1 MDPVTLIVTA
11 LALGAAA
18 GLKPTAE
25 QAVKDAYSGL
35 KRLIVNRYQATQTGV
50 TLIESNPQ
58 SETFQAT
65 AKELLQ
71 TTEAGEDEEL
81 ISKAQVLTELVQE
94 HAPETAA
101 EINVKLS
108 DIEAI
113 GNFRVS
119 DLAASGAGSKIDV
132 DIEKVKAGQDFEVS
146 GLRATGGEEPESK
159 K

>member
-11 LALGAAA
+11 LALGAVA

-35 KRLIVNRYQATQTGV
+35 KRLIIDRYQAAQPGV
-50 TLIESNPQ
+50 ALIESNPQ
-58 SETFQAT
+58 SETFQAAATEQLQVT
-65 AKELLQ
+65 AAAQ
-71 TTEAGEDEEL
+71 DEEL
-81 ISKAQVLTELVQE
+81 ISQAQALTELIQQY
-94 HAPETAA
+94 APEAAA

-119 DLAASGAGSKIDV
+119 DLAANGDKAKIDV

>member
-1 MDPVTLIVTA
+1 MDPVTLIVTS

-18 GLKPTAE
+18 GLKPAAE

-35 KRLIVNRYQATQTGV
+35 KRLIIDRYQAAQTGV

-58 SETFQAT
+58 SEAFQA
-65 AKELLQ
+65 AASEQLQ
-71 TTEAGEDEEL
+71 TTEVGQDEDV
-81 ISKAQVLTELVQE
+81 INQAQALTELVQQF
-94 HAPETAA
+94 APETAA

-119 DLAASGAGSKIDV
+119 DLAASGDKAKIDV
-132 DIEKVKAGQDFEVS
+132 DIKKAKAGQDFEVS